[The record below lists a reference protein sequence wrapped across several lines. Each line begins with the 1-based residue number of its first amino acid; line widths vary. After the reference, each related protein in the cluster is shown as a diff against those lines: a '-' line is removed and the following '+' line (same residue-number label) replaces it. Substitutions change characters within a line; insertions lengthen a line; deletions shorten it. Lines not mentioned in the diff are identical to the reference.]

1 MKQVPMILQ
10 TSRSKKVSI
19 LHLSKFFQHIQLLG
33 KAFFGCCCRHTNRI
47 FLDFHQMAFNH
58 VKFIVTFAKL
68 YVQTWIV
75 ELYISIRSAAK
86 FENFYMYT
94 TAINN
99 LGKVSFHT
107 KYNQDKFC
115 SWYNCTLSSNFP
127 VFPICAMHDTNMQ
140 GGRSW
145 GVAVGALPERSGSS
159 TKGRIPNIRYFG
171 AKLFS
176 RFTRFLNQ
184 RHRGAFNESHPAFVE
199 LSTRFILLL

>member
-1 MKQVPMILQ
+1 
-10 TSRSKKVSI
+10 
-19 LHLSKFFQHIQLLG
+19 
-33 KAFFGCCCRHTNRI
+33 
-47 FLDFHQMAFNH
+47 
-58 VKFIVTFAKL
+58 
-68 YVQTWIV
+68 
-75 ELYISIRSAAK
+75 
-86 FENFYMYT
+86 MYT

-127 VFPICAMHDTNMQ
+127 VFPICALHGTNMQ

-184 RHRGAFNESHPAFVE
+184 SHPAFVE
-199 LSTRFILLL
+199 LSTRFILLSQTINNFLRQKQCFCCENLRSTKGLRVSVALPESQPTHARLCIIQTYMSAKVKST